1 MKRIGL
7 TQRVINHS
15 QYSERRDVLDQRWTN
30 LVFALEMLPVPIP
43 NKIQNVNIFINELQ
57 LDGIILTG
65 GNDLV
70 VCGGDAPERDVL
82 EKNILNFAVKN
93 LFPVIGVCRGMQMIY
108 HYFNGILEKV
118 TGHITPAQE
127 ITILEKK
134 RVVNSYHSWGFFK
147 VNSNF
152 NVWAIAND
160 GVIKAFSHKFYPLL
174 GIMWHPERDENLNQ
188 QDITLL
194 KHFLDQHF
202 IQ

>member
-15 QYSERRDVLDQRWTN
+15 QYAERRDVLDQRWTN
-30 LVFALEMLPVPIP
+30 LVFALGMLPVPIP
-43 NKIQNVNIFINELQ
+43 NRIQNVNIFINELQ

-70 VCGGDAPERDVL
+70 VCGGDAPERDFL
-82 EKNILNFAVKN
+82 EKNILDFAVKN
-93 LFPVIGVCRGMQMIY
+93 LFPVIGICRGMQMIY
-108 HYFNGILEKV
+108 HYFDGILEKV
-118 TGHITPAQE
+118 TGHVTPAQE

-134 RVVNSYHSWGFFK
+134 RVVNSYHNWGFFK
-147 VNSNF
+147 VNSYF
-152 NVWAIAND
+152 HVLAIAND

-174 GIMWHPERDENLNQ
+174 GIMWHLERDENLNL

-194 KHFLDQHF
+194 KDFLYQHF
-202 IQ
+202 VQ